1 MDLFYTKK
9 KQNFDPSSASRFRSQ
24 ERRMLFDLGELED
37 EMIGDEE
44 DMEALMTLRILRN
57 LSRERTIVP
66 SGLNTIFAP
75 IQPPPGGQQQN
86 VQNPIIE
93 QPNNNE
99 GQDPVNLN
107 PVQNENK
114 EEKMEEEIPEE
125 KNKIYLDTIIEKFEA
140 ILPGITEAELIF
152 EKPMPKLPEKPL
164 EQKDLPENY
173 KVTVREQRT
182 QLDQK
187 FNKTNIFKERFSDIV
202 EIVEPGFKW
211 SIVEERK

>member
-1 MDLFYTKK
+1 
-9 KQNFDPSSASRFRSQ
+9 
-24 ERRMLFDLGELED
+24 
-37 EMIGDEE
+37 
-44 DMEALMTLRILRN
+44 
-57 LSRERTIVP
+57 
-66 SGLNTIFAP
+66 
-75 IQPPPGGQQQN
+75 
-86 VQNPIIE
+86 
-93 QPNNNE
+93 
-99 GQDPVNLN
+99 
-107 PVQNENK
+107 
-114 EEKMEEEIPEE
+114 MEEEIPEE